1 MIRGDQPTL
10 ATRLNLISYPKSS
23 MDPAVTTV
31 FSVQNAVSVRS
42 IKIGS
47 SRAAAV
53 RSGGI
58 CPIPDQTASIAG
70 RYHHRNQS
78 IRRGLPMKS
87 TVPFLFALL
96 IGATLAPAASAQGLD
111 DLFSASPQRD
121 TPQRN
126 AERLALP
133 PMTPAV
139 ADAESDPVNSPS
151 DRKLV
156 HAPGSTAEQ
165 MPSMA
170 MQLRQARA
178 LEASRQRQARL
189 EASYWASNP
198 NLRPAWDSN
207 FGQNQYRNRIIYYVP
222 AYYHNR

>member
-1 MIRGDQPTL
+1 
-10 ATRLNLISYPKSS
+10 
-23 MDPAVTTV
+23 
-31 FSVQNAVSVRS
+31 
-42 IKIGS
+42 
-47 SRAAAV
+47 
-53 RSGGI
+53 
-58 CPIPDQTASIAG
+58 
-70 RYHHRNQS
+70 
-78 IRRGLPMKS
+78 MKS
-87 TVPFLFALL
+87 TVPYLFALL
-96 IGATLAPAASAQGLD
+96 IGAIMAPAASAQGLD

-133 PMTPAV
+133 PMAPAV
-139 ADAESDPVNSPS
+139 AEAAPEAEPVNSPS

-156 HAPGSTAEQ
+156 HSPGSAAEAI
-165 MPSMA
+165 PSLA

-207 FGQNQYRNRIIYYVP
+207 FGQYQHRNRIIYYVP
-222 AYYHNR
+222 SYVHTR